1 MDTLRSLFPKAETLL
16 ALEPDDLAP
25 VLLRLA
31 RNHRQGGGMFW
42 PESVTREPTI
52 TTGEPDG

>member
-52 TTGEPDG
+52 TGEPDG